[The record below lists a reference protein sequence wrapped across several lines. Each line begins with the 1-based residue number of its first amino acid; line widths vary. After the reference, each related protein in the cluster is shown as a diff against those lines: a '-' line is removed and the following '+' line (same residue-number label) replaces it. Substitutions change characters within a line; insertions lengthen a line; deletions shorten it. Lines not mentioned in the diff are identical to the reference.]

1 MNAKKAAIS
10 CFAFLV
16 FSFGGSLSSQN
27 VKDNVAQLDQIPQFY
42 KTWARLYANDL
53 FRSVYP
59 GQSTLT
65 FGGSQMLSPSAF
77 ALELRG
83 GVITRFPSGIAVET
97 YKELDSFKNITYNV
111 LNAEKAL
118 RFKQYNEILIPEEEI
133 FFTVNNDNDV
143 PMNSTQNG
151 RDSARMLSITEIDFI
166 MSIWLTT
173 YCINFSNIMSKVGL

>member
-1 MNAKKAAIS
+1 MFCLS
-10 CFAFLV
+10 SFL
-16 FSFGGSLSSQN
+16 FRGKPSSQN
-27 VKDNVAQLDQIPQFY
+27 VKDNIVQLDQIPQFY

-83 GVITRFPSGIAVET
+83 GVITRFPSGIADET
-97 YKELDSFKNITYNV
+97 YKKLDSFKNITYNV

-173 YCINFSNIMSKVGL
+173 YCIGFSNIMSKVGL